1 MPKMGPQPSAL
12 SAPASFNATSEDG
25 AISLEELNRRNETS
39 KTRESG
45 EASPVADLFAS
56 PPAWLNQQLDNYRR
70 EPDRYRSSLCANVAA
85 ELGLGIGEIRPEVE
99 RELGSPA

>member
-1 MPKMGPQPSAL
+1 MPKLGPQPSAL
-12 SAPASFNATSEDG
+12 SAPASFNAKPEDG
-25 AISLEELNRRNETS
+25 AISLEELNQRREL
-39 KTRESG
+39 G

-70 EPDRYRSSLCANVAA
+70 EPDRYRTALCANVAA

-99 RELGSPA
+99 RELGSRA